1 MGHSINEVVSSPYRT
16 DTQAT
21 FGLKTEFE
29 QFTRPLH
36 NDQVQH
42 KDAIMWKP
50 LTCLISDIPL
60 KFK

>member
-1 MGHSINEVVSSPYRT
+1 MRVVLCDRVLVYAHMGHSINEVVSSPYRT

-36 NDQVQH
+36 NDQVQYE
-42 KDAIMWKP
+42 DATM
-50 LTCLISDIPL
+50 
-60 KFK
+60 

>member
-1 MGHSINEVVSSPYRT
+1 MVEYWYTHMGHSINEVVSSPYRT

-42 KDAIMWKP
+42 KDAIM
-50 LTCLISDIPL
+50 
-60 KFK
+60 